1 MIIYFSHCYVFL
13 EYVRLEIWFGGL
25 KIKGGGDGGY
35 RGEVVNGGG
44 KG

>member
-1 MIIYFSHCYVFL
+1 L
-13 EYVRLEIWFGGL
+13 GGL